1 MSYQKIGSDGRPF
14 GEPTVAAFLDPKT
27 GLMWASKDVSTER
40 MTFAEAKRA
49 CDKFSCAGFD
59 DWRLPTIAELETL
72 RDLSRFDPAAD
83 PGLGLKPNYYWSA
96 TPLASSPGDCAWLV
110 GFGNGNVCSYLQDY
124 TAFVRAVRGSR
135 ASQ

>member
-27 GLMWASKDVSTER
+27 GLMWASKDVSSER

-49 CDKFSCAGFD
+49 CDKFNCAGFD

-83 PGLGLKPNYYWSA
+83 PELGIKPNYYLSS
-96 TPLASSPGDCAWLV
+96 TPAASSPGDYAWSV
-110 GFGNGNVCSYLQDY
+110 DFYYGSVYCYNQDNA
-124 TAFVRAVRGSR
+124 AFVRAVRGSR
-135 ASQ
+135 AGQ

>member
-1 MSYQKIGSDGRPF
+1 
-14 GEPTVAAFLDPKT
+14 
-27 GLMWASKDVSTER
+27 MWASKDVSTER
-40 MTFAEAKRA
+40 MKFDEAKRA
-49 CDKFSCAGFD
+49 CSDFRCAGFT

-83 PGLGLKPNYYWSA
+83 PELGLKPNFYWSS

-110 GFGNGNVCSYLQDY
+110 DFGYGDVDCNYQNH